1 MNDERLD
8 RQIHAALGD
17 CFAQID
23 KRPSQKSR
31 ILSRAAEYERGRRR
45 APAALVLATL
55 LLTLLCGGAAAA
67 KLGLF
72 SRFVSQDAEWLS
84 GERLAHLDEA
94 AQTVGETVH
103 AEEGFSLT
111 LDAAYCDGDR
121 LYFAYTL
128 AGETQG
134 FALGDGAALEDGTRL
149 TIWDRGD
156 EALDANT
163 TRGFQEVSLPD
174 QAAAGETDGALR
186 VVLTVLCPQ
195 AQGKPQ
201 FVKIPFTVPLTQPQ
215 RLTGEAAFA
224 QYAAKAD
231 LILTGVEISGEVMI
245 SGAPGWAQREEDR
258 ADADEDCVVSFQ
270 LIADGET
277 LYNKDYTYGERT
289 ESGYSI
295 PVRFDLP
302 QSCERLTLRP
312 VYAITGEA
320 EGEDFAIEL
329 TRKEQ

>member
-1 MNDERLD
+1 MENERLNG
-8 RQIHAALGD
+8 QIRAAFDD

-23 KRPSQKSR
+23 KLPSQKNR
-31 ILSRAAEYERGRRR
+31 IMSRAMEYDRGRRR
-45 APAALVLATL
+45 TPTAFVLAAV
-55 LLTLLCGGAAAA
+55 LLTLLCGGAAAV
-67 KLGLF
+67 KLGVF
-72 SRFVSQDAEWLS
+72 SRFISQDAAWNS
-84 GERLAHLDEA
+84 GQRLARLDEA
-94 AQTVGETVH
+94 AQTVGQTVH
-103 AEEGFSLT
+103 SPDGFSLT
-111 LDAAYCDGDR
+111 LDSAYCDGDR

-128 AGETQG
+128 SSEDGRH
-134 FALGDGAALEDGTRL
+134 ALGDGAALADGTRL
-149 TIWDRGD
+149 TIWDRND
-156 EALDANT
+156 EQLDAGT
-163 TRGFQEVSLPD
+163 TKGFQEVSLP
-174 QAAAGETDGALR
+174 QNFAAGNAVGI
-186 VVLTVLCPQ
+186 VLTVIRQ
-195 AQGKPQ
+195 GAQGKPY
-201 FVKIPFTVPLTQPQ
+201 FEEIPFTVPYTQPC
-215 RLTGEAAFA
+215 RLQGEAAFA

-258 ADADEDCVVSFQ
+258 ADTDEDCVVSFQ

-302 QSCERLTLRP
+302 QSCERLALRP